1 MRPRQDR
8 PVRQIRTS
16 DALPGVRSPA
26 RRARSR
32 TGLGGPSAEGSVLV
46 RTSAFH
52 RRGRCGVGA
61 GRFVTMATRGPRASA
76 CVRLDAPA
84 AARLW
89 TAVLARQGL
98 HPDTQLATVSDIARA
113 GLGIHAA
120 RLATPIA
127 TVVARAADPSL
138 GLDTIGRQDARGLT
152 TIRCMRRTLHLLPVD
167 LAAIAH
173 RATLAYR
180 ERDALRLAAK
190 VGAGPVILDRVMD
203 RLAGVLAE
211 GPLSP
216 RQIEVELGRHGVDVP
231 HARAGVKV
239 AWERGRL
246 TYLNVSSGWN
256 QESRAFSL
264 TETTCPGLLHEVDPR
279 QAVAELVTGYF
290 DRYGPATVRDA
301 MWWSAL
307 SRRDVLAGMDSCGV
321 EWVEVHT
328 PWASSPAFMPASRHE
343 EALAA
348 GGGWSGALVL
358 LAHEDVALKAYFE
371 SRARYLGDLAPTRVF
386 NPIGEVLPTIV
397 ADGVIVGRWD
407 WDRHQRTVVTR
418 PLVPALSRG
427 VGRDIARAAGRLTEV
442 LRAGWVAAP
451 RARDLT
457 HPDQLALA
465 I

>member
-1 MRPRQDR
+1 
-8 PVRQIRTS
+8 
-16 DALPGVRSPA
+16 
-26 RRARSR
+26 
-32 TGLGGPSAEGSVLV
+32 
-46 RTSAFH
+46 
-52 RRGRCGVGA
+52 
-61 GRFVTMATRGPRASA
+61 MATHGPRASA

-84 AARLW
+84 ATRLW

-98 HPDTQLATVSDIARA
+98 HPGTQLATVKDIARA
-113 GLGIHAA
+113 GMGIHAA

-127 TVVARAADPSL
+127 TVVARAADPRL

-167 LAAIAH
+167 LASIAH
-173 RATLAYR
+173 HATLAYR

-190 VGAGPVILDRVMD
+190 VGADPVLVDRVTD
-203 RLAGVLAE
+203 RLARVLAD

-216 RQIEVELGRHGVDVP
+216 RQIEAGLGRHGVDVP

-256 QESRAFSL
+256 QESRAFAL
-264 TETTCPGLLHEVDPR
+264 TETTCPGLLREVDPR
-279 QAVAELVTGYF
+279 QAVRELVAGYF

-307 SRRDVLAGMDSCGV
+307 SQRDVLAGMDSCGV
-321 EWVEVHT
+321 DWVEVHT
-328 PWASSPAFMPASRHE
+328 PWASSPAFMPAGRYE

-348 GGGWSGALVL
+348 GDGWGGALVL

-371 SRARYLGDLAPTRVF
+371 SRARYLGGLAPTRVF

-397 ADGVIVGRWD
+397 WDGGIIGRWE
-407 WDRHQRTVVTR
+407 WDRHRRTVVTSR
-418 PLVPALSRG
+418 LLPALPGG
-427 VGRDIARAAGRLTEV
+427 VGRDIVRAAGRLTEV
-442 LRAGWVAAP
+442 LRAGWAAAT
-451 RARDLT
+451 RARGLTRPDT